1 MKTIKTALLI
11 VFISASIVSCSKDNS
26 ISTPNDPTNANL
38 VASRADNAINVATLP
53 QSILDYISTNYPNE
67 TIQTSEIED
76 NGNYEVYLS
85 SNVELIFDT
94 NGDFLGIDDDSND
107 NYGDTDIN
115 PADLPQSI
123 LDYVLVNYP
132 NNTITE
138 AEMENNGN
146 YEIELDNDSVLVFD
160 SNGTFLGVGVDE
172 DDNDGNN
179 DDDDDD
185 DDENNDDDQVID
197 PSTLPQIVLDYISTN
212 YPNETILQAK
222 IESDGDYEVTLN
234 IGLELHFDANGN
246 FLNTGNGDDDGD
258 GNGD

>member
-26 ISTPNDPTNANL
+26 ISNPNDPTNANL

-53 QSILDYISTNYPNE
+53 QAILDYISTNYPNE
-67 TIQTSEIED
+67 TVQTSEIED

-85 SNVELIFDT
+85 NNIELIFDT
-94 NGDFLGIDDDSND
+94 NGDFLGIDDDSNGT
-107 NYGDTDIN
+107 YGDTHIN
-115 PADLPQSI
+115 PTDLPQTI
-123 LDYVLVNYP
+123 LDYILANYP

-138 AEMENNGN
+138 AELENNGN
-146 YEIELDNDSVLVFD
+146 YEIELDNDTVLVFD
-160 SNGTFLGVGVDE
+160 GNGTFLGAGVDE
-172 DDNDGNN
+172 DDNNGNN
-179 DDDDDD
+179 DD

-222 IESDGDYEVTLN
+222 IESDGKYEVTLN
-234 IGLELHFDANGN
+234 NGLELHFDANGN
-246 FLNTGNGDDDGD
+246 FTETGNGDDDGD